1 MTAIYLPAEAE
12 RFYFDLVSI
21 FDSRIWDALYLIHAW
36 LMYRYR
42 YMSIIVNSSMWTVN
56 IALYVWFF
64 FFQLR
69 FCISFCL
76 LSPYWMLC
84 SRFFPSFNHNQ
95 IKTLNNDYTI
105 TYSSV
110 IYHHVCSV
118 VLCCTTCMHYKWVTE
133 YPKINHESHF
143 DVKLI
148 TNCPAKFWA
157 VWRNK
162 NKKARTQIINK
173 CHKYSFIKLENV
185 PLLSTFIVYR

>member
-1 MTAIYLPAEAE
+1 MGCTIFNTRLV
-12 RFYFDLVSI
+12 DVSI
-21 FDSRIWDALYLIHAW
+21 QVYVHHSQLINVNCE
-36 LMYRYR
+36 YC
-42 YMSIIVNSSMWTVN
+42 IICW
-56 IALYVWFF
+56 F
-64 FFQLR
+64 FFQLW

-118 VLCCTTCMHYKWVTE
+118 VLCCAVLYDVHALQMSNWISKNKPWKLLWC
-133 YPKINHESHF
+133 KI
-143 DVKLI
+143 D
-148 TNCPAKFWA
+148 NCPAKFWA

-162 NKKARTQIINK
+162 NKKRELK
-173 CHKYSFIKLENV
+173 
-185 PLLSTFIVYR
+185 